1 MAVSQVTRRVVGMV
15 MGGTLGLTLVLV
27 TAASNADADIY
38 KRVDRFGT
46 IHYTNVPVDKRFYR
60 VVVREVPRIGAGP
73 GAGAVGGSS
82 AVPWFRVGPSSY
94 SRADSRAFDP
104 IIASVAQR
112 YGVEQALVK
121 AVIKAESGFQPNAV
135 SPKGARGLM
144 QLMPGTA
151 QMHGV
156 RNIHAPFDNIAGGVQ
171 HLRMLLDRYRNN
183 VVLALAAYNAGE
195 GWVDQYG
202 GIPPFEETRNYV
214 SRVLRFRQDYLQQT
228 IASTR

>member
-1 MAVSQVTRRVVGMV
+1 MVIGGALVFALLGAADVS
-15 MGGTLGLTLVLV
+15 
-27 TAASNADADIY
+27 ADIY
-38 KRVDRFGT
+38 KRVDRFGV
-46 IHYTNVPVDKRFYR
+46 IHYTNVPTDKRFYR
-60 VVVREVPRIGAGP
+60 VVIRELPSISALGGGAM
-73 GAGAVGGSS
+73 AS
-82 AVPWFRVGPSSY
+82 FRVGPSRV
-94 SRADSRAFDP
+94 RAESRAFDP
-104 IIASVAQR
+104 IITNVSRR

-156 RNIHAPFDNIAGGVQ
+156 RNIHAPIDNIEGGVQ

-195 GWVDQYG
+195 GWVDQYN

-214 SRVLRFRQDYLQQT
+214 HRVLRFRQDYLQQA
-228 IASTR
+228 IASAR

>member
-1 MAVSQVTRRVVGMV
+1 MV
-15 MGGTLGLTLVLV
+15 IGGALGLALV
-27 TAASNADADIY
+27 AASEASADIY
-38 KRVDRFGT
+38 KRVDRYGV
-46 IHYTNVPVDKRFYR
+46 IHYTNVPTDKRFYR
-60 VVVREVPRIGAGP
+60 VVIRELPSISALAGGATSGYRTEP
-73 GAGAVGGSS
+73 SRLRAES
-82 AVPWFRVGPSSY
+82 RV
-94 SRADSRAFDP
+94 FDP
-104 IIASVAQR
+104 IIANASRR

-156 RNIHAPFDNIAGGVQ
+156 RNIHAPIDNIEGGVQ

-195 GWVDQYG
+195 GWVDQYN

-214 SRVLRFRQDYLQQT
+214 HRVLRFRQDYLQQA
-228 IASTR
+228 IASAR

>member
-1 MAVSQVTRRVVGMV
+1 MIVGGAVIA
-15 MGGTLGLTLVLV
+15 LAACALVAPGN
-27 TAASNADADIY
+27 AAADIY
-38 KRVDRFGT
+38 KKVDRYGV
-46 IHYTNVPVDKRFYR
+46 IHYTNVPTDKRFYR
-60 VVVREVPRIGAGP
+60 VVIREMPRISAMP
-73 GAGAVGGSS
+73 GYRVESS
-82 AVPWFRVGPSSY
+82 SF

-104 IIASVAQR
+104 IIANLSQR
-112 YGVEQALVK
+112 FRVEQALVK
-121 AVIKAESGFQPNAV
+121 AVIKAESGFKPNAV

-156 RNIHAPFDNIAGGVQ
+156 RNIHEPMDNIAGGVQ

-195 GWVDQYG
+195 GNVDQYG

-214 SRVLRFRQDYLQQT
+214 HRVLRFRQDYLQQK
-228 IASTR
+228 IASAR

>member
-1 MAVSQVTRRVVGMV
+1 MAVGWITRRAVAAAV
-15 MGGTLGLTLVLV
+15 GGTMGLGLVLV
-27 TAASNADADIY
+27 LVLLGATDASADIY
-38 KRVDRFGT
+38 KRVDRFGV

-60 VVVREVPRIGAGP
+60 VVVRELPSISAMP
-73 GAGAVGGSS
+73 G
-82 AVPWFRVGPSSY
+82 FRVGPSI
-94 SRADSRAFDP
+94 SRAESRAFDP
-104 IIASVAQR
+104 IIASVAR
-112 YGVEQALVK
+112 RFGVEQALVK

-156 RNIHAPFDNIAGGVQ
+156 RNIHEPGENIAGGVQ

-202 GIPPFEETRNYV
+202 GIPPFQETREYV
-214 SRVLRFRQDYLQQT
+214 QRVLRFRQDYLQQK
-228 IASTR
+228 IASLR

>member
-1 MAVSQVTRRVVGMV
+1 MAVARITRRVVV
-15 MGGTLGLTLVLV
+15 AAMGGTMCLGLTFLVAS
-27 TAASNADADIY
+27 TASADIY
-38 KRVDRFGT
+38 KRVDRFGV

-60 VVVREVPRIGAGP
+60 VVVREMPSISAIPMYRIEP
-73 GAGAVGGSS
+73 SRS
-82 AVPWFRVGPSSY
+82 RIESRV
-94 SRADSRAFDP
+94 FDP
-104 IIASVAQR
+104 IIASASRR
-112 YGVEQALVK
+112 YGVETALVK

-135 SPKGARGLM
+135 SSKGARGLM

-156 RNIHAPFDNIAGGVQ
+156 RNIHEPHENIEGGVQ

-195 GWVDQYG
+195 AWVDQYG
-202 GIPPFEETRNYV
+202 GIPPFQETREYV

-228 IASTR
+228 IASAR

>member
-1 MAVSQVTRRVVGMV
+1 MAAGGVTRRAVVAV
-15 MGGTLGLTLVLV
+15 AGGALCGLMLVG
-27 TAASNADADIY
+27 ASSASADIY
-38 KRVDRFGT
+38 KRVDRFGV

-60 VVVREVPRIGAGP
+60 VVIREVPSISAMP
-73 GAGAVGGSS
+73 GIRVESS
-82 AVPWFRVGPSSY
+82 RMRVE
-94 SRADSRAFDP
+94 SRAFDP
-104 IIASVAQR
+104 IIANVARR
-112 YGVEQALVK
+112 YNVETALVK

-156 RNIHAPFDNIAGGVQ
+156 RNIHEPQDNINGGVQ

-202 GIPPFEETRNYV
+202 GIPPFAETRNYV
-214 SRVLRFRQDYLQQT
+214 ARVLQFRQHYLQQT
-228 IASTR
+228 IASAR

>member
-1 MAVSQVTRRVVGMV
+1 MAAGWGTRRVAAAA
-15 MGGTLGLTLVLV
+15 MGGALCLGLAPFHTPE
-27 TAASNADADIY
+27 AAADIY

-46 IHYTNVPVDKRFYR
+46 IHYTNVPTDKRFYR
-60 VVVREVPRIGAGP
+60 VVIREMPIISALP
-73 GAGAVGGSS
+73 GYRAMPG
-82 AVPWFRVGPSSY
+82 FRVGASY
-94 SRADSRAFDP
+94 SRAESRAFDP
-104 IIASVAQR
+104 IIADAARR

-121 AVIKAESGFQPNAV
+121 AVIKAESGFHPNAV

-151 QMHGV
+151 HMHGV
-156 RNIHAPFDNIAGGVQ
+156 RNIHAPQDNIDGGVQ

-214 SRVLRFRQDYLQQT
+214 HRVLRFRQDYLQQT
-228 IASTR
+228 IASAR

>member
-1 MAVSQVTRRVVGMV
+1 MPD
-15 MGGTLGLTLVLV
+15 
-27 TAASNADADIY
+27 AAADIY
-38 KRVDRFGT
+38 KRVDRFGV
-46 IHYTNVPVDKRFYR
+46 IHYTNVPTDKRFYR
-60 VVVREVPRIGAGP
+60 VVIREMPSI
-73 GAGAVGGSS
+73 S
-82 AVPWFRVGPSSY
+82 AVPGYRVEPS
-94 SRADSRAFDP
+94 RLRVESRAFDP
-104 IIASVAQR
+104 IIANVSRR
-112 YGVEQALVK
+112 YNVETALVK

-156 RNIHAPFDNIAGGVQ
+156 RNIHEPVQNINGGVQ
-171 HLRMLLDRYRNN
+171 HLRMLLDRYGNN

-195 GWVDQYG
+195 GHVDQYG

-214 SRVLRFRQDYLQQT
+214 HRVLRFRQDYLQQA

>member
-1 MAVSQVTRRVVGMV
+1 MAAGRVTRRVAAAA
-15 MGGTLGLTLVLV
+15 MGGAWCLGLVPLHPQE
-27 TAASNADADIY
+27 ASADIY
-38 KRVDRFGT
+38 KRVDRFGV
-46 IHYTNVPVDKRFYR
+46 IHYTNVPTDKRFYR
-60 VVVREVPRIGAGP
+60 VVIREIPSI
-73 GAGAVGGSS
+73 S
-82 AVPWFRVGPSSY
+82 AVPGYRVEPSR
-94 SRADSRAFDP
+94 SRVESRVFDP
-104 IIASVAQR
+104 IIANVSRR
-112 YGVEQALVK
+112 YNVEQALVK
-121 AVIKAESGFQPNAV
+121 AMIKAESGFQPNAV

-156 RNIHAPFDNIAGGVQ
+156 RNIHEPRDNIDGGVQ

-214 SRVLRFRQDYLQQT
+214 QRVLRFRQDYLQQT
-228 IASTR
+228 IASAR

>member
-1 MAVSQVTRRVVGMV
+1 MAAGRGRRRVERVAVGGAV
-15 MGGTLGLTLVLV
+15 VALLASALV
-27 TAASNADADIY
+27 APQQASADIY
-38 KRVDRFGT
+38 KKVDRFGV
-46 IHYTNVPVDKRFYR
+46 IHYTNVPTDKRFYR
-60 VVVREVPRIGAGP
+60 VVIREMPRI
-73 GAGAVGGSS
+73 S
-82 AVPWFRVGPSSY
+82 AVPGYRVEASSF

-104 IIASVAQR
+104 IIANMSR
-112 YGVEQALVK
+112 RFGVEQALVK
-121 AVIKAESGFQPNAV
+121 AVIKAESGFKPNAV

-156 RNIHAPFDNIAGGVQ
+156 RNIHEPNDNIAGGVQ

-202 GIPPFEETRNYV
+202 GIPPFQETRNYV
-214 SRVLRFRQDYLQQT
+214 HRVLRFRQDYLQQT
-228 IASTR
+228 IASAR

>member
-1 MAVSQVTRRVVGMV
+1 MAAGWVTRRVVGAV
-15 MGGTLGLTLVLV
+15 TGGAVALVVATLF
-27 TAASNADADIY
+27 APPHAIADIY
-38 KRVDRFGT
+38 KRVDRYGT

-60 VVVREVPRIGAGP
+60 VVIREMPSISAGT
-73 GAGAVGGSS
+73 GVSTASGVTIS
-82 AVPWFRVGPSSY
+82 PWFRVGPSIA
-94 SRADSRAFDP
+94 RAESRAFDP
-104 IIASVAQR
+104 IIASAAHR

-144 QLMPGTA
+144 QLMPSTA

-156 RNIHAPFDNIAGGVQ
+156 RNIHAPIENIEGGVQ
-171 HLRMLLDRYRNN
+171 HLRMLLDRYQNN

-228 IASTR
+228 IASAR

>member
-1 MAVSQVTRRVVGMV
+1 MAAGRVTRRVVV
-15 MGGTLGLTLVLV
+15 AVAGGVLSVGLVLG
-27 TAASNADADIY
+27 APGFASADIY
-38 KRVDRFGT
+38 KRVDRFGV

-60 VVVREVPRIGAGP
+60 VVVREMPSI
-73 GAGAVGGSS
+73 S
-82 AVPWFRVGPSSY
+82 AVPGVRVESN
-94 SRADSRAFDP
+94 RMRVESRAFDP
-104 IIASVAQR
+104 IIASSARR
-112 YGVEQALVK
+112 YGVETALVK

-156 RNIHAPFDNIAGGVQ
+156 RNIHSPNENINGGVK

-214 SRVLRFRQDYLQQT
+214 ARVLQFRQHYLQQT
-228 IASTR
+228 IASAR

>member
-1 MAVSQVTRRVVGMV
+1 MAAGWRRRRVAGWLVG
-15 MGGTLGLTLVLV
+15 GAFGFGLGLQMLAPPDV
-27 TAASNADADIY
+27 AADIY
-38 KRVDRFGT
+38 KRVDRFGV
-46 IHYTNVPVDKRFYR
+46 IHYTNVPTDKRFYR
-60 VVVREVPRIGAGP
+60 VVIREMPNISALAGY
-73 GAGAVGGSS
+73 
-82 AVPWFRVGPSSY
+82 RVQRSPLRAE
-94 SRADSRAFDP
+94 SRAYDP
-104 IIASVAQR
+104 IIANVSRQ
-112 YGVEQALVK
+112 YNVETALVK
-121 AVIKAESGFQPNAV
+121 AVIKAESGFQANAV

-156 RNIHAPFDNIAGGVQ
+156 RNIHEPFQNIVGGVQ
-171 HLRMLLDRYRNN
+171 HLRMLLDRYSNN

-214 SRVLRFRQDYLQQT
+214 HRVLQFRQDYLQQA

>member
-1 MAVSQVTRRVVGMV
+1 MAAGWGTRRVVAAAL
-15 MGGTLGLTLVLV
+15 GGALGLLSFHAPD
-27 TAASNADADIY
+27 AAADIY

-60 VVVREVPRIGAGP
+60 VIIREMPNISALAGYR
-73 GAGAVGGSS
+73 AEA
-82 AVPWFRVGPSSY
+82 ALRVDPSF
-94 SRADSRAFDP
+94 SRAESRAYDP
-104 IIASVAQR
+104 IIADAARR

-151 QMHGV
+151 LMHGV
-156 RNIHAPFDNIAGGVQ
+156 RNIHAPSENIDGGVQ
-171 HLRMLLDRYRNN
+171 HLRMLLDRYQNN

-214 SRVLRFRQDYLQQT
+214 HRVLRFRQDYLQQT
-228 IASTR
+228 IASLR